1 MIPEFPAPAIRLARA
16 EDAPALA
23 RLAEETFCET
33 FVQGFEIG
41 YPEAD
46 LAAFLKS
53 SYALDAVA
61 GWIADPRGQ
70 VLVVEDG
77 GALIAY
83 AQVGDNTLPYVGAR
97 PGDGELKRLYVRREA
112 QGMGLGRI
120 LLERSLDWLG
130 ARPIL
135 IGVWSENLKAQRLYG
150 RYGFEK
156 VGEYKFMVG
165 LFEDPE
171 FILRR
176 P

>member
-1 MIPEFPAPAIRLARA
+1 MTAPTLRLARPD
-16 EDAPALA
+16 DAPALA
-23 RLAEETFCET
+23 ELAKETFCET

-46 LAAFLKS
+46 LAAFLTQ

-61 GWIADPRGQ
+61 GWIADPHGQ
-70 VLVVEDG
+70 VLAVEDD

-83 AQVGDNTLPYVGAR
+83 AQAGENTLPYADAR
-97 PGDGELKRLYVRREA
+97 SGDGELKRLYVRREA
-112 QGMGLGRI
+112 QGTGLGRI

-135 IGVWSENLKAQRLYG
+135 IGVWSGNLKAQRLYG
-150 RYGFEK
+150 HYEFEK
-156 VGEYKFMVG
+156 VGEYTFMVG